1 MQIHAEQYWT
11 NCVNVYILHSWNF
24 ITVTLIVIHKLISV
38 DNSDA
43 ILVGILLEFRSN
55 LQNSDQRSRHKL
67 LHELNTYFCYFI
79 SIWIFQILLSQ
90 IDRLRFYSLRIPFE
104 QAAEFIYW
112 PYLTVSIGQKI
123 FNHSQDQLWDR
134 SHQQTWSLSW
144 LI

>member
-43 ILVGILLEFRSN
+43 ILVGILRISLKSAKFWPIKQTQITKWTKYLPVSAISYLFEFF
-55 LQNSDQRSRHKL
+55 KF
-67 LHELNTYFCYFI
+67 FCH
-79 SIWIFQILLSQ
+79 
-90 IDRLRFYSLRIPFE
+90 RLRFYSLRIPFK

-123 FNHSQDQLWDR
+123 FNHSQVQLWDR

>member
-1 MQIHAEQYWT
+1 MKIHAEQYWT

-38 DNSDA
+38 VNSDA

-67 LHELNTYFCYFI
+67 LLHEPNMYLLLLFDIYLNSFKFFCH
-79 SIWIFQILLSQ
+79 
-90 IDRLRFYSLRIPFE
+90 RLRFYSLRIPFE